1 MINNLTTISYFDK
14 LINRLMID
22 GKKTIAESIISE
34 TKFILQEKTSKNPD
48 ETIIQAINIAKPS
61 VEIKSIRIAG
71 STYMVP
77 VELQEKRQLSLALKW
92 IVQSARSRKERG
104 MASKLA
110 FEIID
115 ILKKNGNTIKKKEE
129 LHKMAEANR
138 AFAHYRW

>member
-1 MINNLTTISYFDK
+1 MINNLTTTSYFDK
-14 LINRLMID
+14 LINRLMVD

-34 TKFILQEKTSKNPD
+34 TKFILQEKTSRNPH
-48 ETIIQAINIAKPS
+48 ETIIEAINIAKPS

-92 IVQSARSRKERG
+92 IVNSARSRKERG